1 MTQKLILSLCLLLA
15 LGGAGC
21 KKKTKVK
28 QVVKGFSSITVD
40 AGSGLIRLKP
50 GTSIQFA
57 TGSEEIL
64 EESKVTLDEV
74 SAAMTQQSAMKV
86 RVEGHTD
93 SDGEDASNLDLS
105 SRRAAAVKTYLEGKG
120 IAPDRVSSIGCG
132 EATPI
137 ADNTTDDGKK
147 QNRRVEFVILKSKG
161 DTPTCQVYQANTGYS
176 TGTPK

>member
-1 MTQKLILSLCLLLA
+1 MTNKLILSLCLLLA

-21 KKKTKVK
+21 KKKGKVK
-28 QVVKGFSSITVD
+28 KAVKGFSSITVD

-74 SAAMTQQSAMKV
+74 SAAMTQQTAMKV

-93 SDGEDASNLDLS
+93 SDGEDATNLDLS
-105 SRRAAAVKTYLEGKG
+105 SRRAAAVKAYVEGKG
-120 IAPDRVSSIGCG
+120 IDPARISSIGCG
-132 EATPI
+132 EAAPI
-137 ADNTTDDGKK
+137 ADNATDEGKK
-147 QNRRVEFVILKSKG
+147 SNRRVEFVILNSKG
-161 DTPTCQVYQANTGYS
+161 DTPTCQVYKPNTGYS
-176 TGTPK
+176 TGSK